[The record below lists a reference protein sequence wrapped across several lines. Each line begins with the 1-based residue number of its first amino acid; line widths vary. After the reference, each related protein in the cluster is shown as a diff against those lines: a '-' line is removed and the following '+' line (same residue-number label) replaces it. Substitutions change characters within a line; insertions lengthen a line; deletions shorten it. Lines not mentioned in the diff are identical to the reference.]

1 MAKRKTIIRLSGA
14 PVGGWMATFSD
25 MNTLLLTFF
34 VLLFSMSSIRS
45 ETFQEFFRTFSGDR
59 LGLMQEG
66 ATITESQLIYDPMP
80 EVPKNSERSAL
91 VDLQR
96 TLMERDLSTGVAG
109 AVQLHMEDA
118 PEGVIEIEIA
128 DRILFAP
135 GSAELSDEA
144 REVLPSVRVFLGRV
158 LELSNRR
165 VVIEG
170 HTDSTIE
177 PQQAFVLSG
186 RRAVSVLNFL
196 LTPGEDDTVVLPP
209 ERFSV
214 IGYGSTHPRATGD
227 TPEDLARNRRV
238 RIYLHPPEASI
249 FGRGIR

>member
-1 MAKRKTIIRLSGA
+1 MAKRKTIIRVEGA

-45 ETFQEFFRTFSGDR
+45 DTFQEFFRTFSGDR

-66 ATITESQLIYDPMP
+66 ASITESQLMYDPLP
-80 EVPKNSERSAL
+80 EVPKNSERSAM

-96 TLMERDLSTGVAG
+96 TLMERNLSTGVAG
-109 AVQLHMEDA
+109 AVQLRMEDA
-118 PEGVIEIEIA
+118 PEGIIEIEIA
-128 DRILFAP
+128 DHILFAP

-144 REVLPSVRVFLGRV
+144 REVLAVLRVFLGRV

-170 HTDSTIE
+170 HTDTTIAS
-177 PQQAFVLSG
+177 QQAFVLSG
-186 RRAVSVLNFL
+186 RRAVAVLGFL
-196 LTPGEDDTVVLPP
+196 LTPGEEDTAVLPP

-214 IGYGSTHPRATGD
+214 IGYGSTRPRSTGD
-227 TPEDLARNRRV
+227 TPEDLASNRRV

-249 FGRGIR
+249 FGRELR